1 MAKPIRASAR
11 AARPTRDTGTNPRT
25 GCGSRAPHGR
35 RAARA
40 PTRELVVA
48 RARLTADARHGHQP
62 ENWLSGS
69 RQDRRARRA
78 RLTADARHGHHPKD
92 WPSAACTLSGSATA
106 AGIRACEGADHIK
119 KAVAPMVAAT
129 AAAKRPKHCM
139 RHYTMESGET
149 ERGAPHSLRRD
160 QKSKTHALRGKQWES
175 PQAARLEPLSVLFA
189 IDAL

>member
-1 MAKPIRASAR
+1 MQPGKMRLIRDFPQPLVDLTLCCMNLVDCYNGKRRCSWRSQFEQAR
-11 AARPTRDTGTNPRT
+11 AR
-25 GCGSRAPHGR
+25 HGR
-35 RAARA
+35 RATRA
-40 PTRELVVA
+40 PSRELADRGVRTGSA
-48 RARLTADARHGHQP
+48 TAADIRGQDP
-62 ENWLSGS
+62 QRCGS

-160 QKSKTHALRGKQWES
+160 QEQDSCPTG
-175 PQAARLEPLSVLFA
+175 
-189 IDAL
+189 